1 MRRTVGAI
9 FVVLAAIVLVWEAV
23 EFFEFGEW
31 RLIVFGEI
39 AFRLFPE
46 WLNVAQAVIQRYVS
60 AWLWDPAI
68 QTFLLWPAW
77 PVLGGLGVAFWFF
90 GRRRKL

>member
-1 MRRTVGAI
+1 MRRYIAL
-9 FVVLAAIVLVWEAV
+9 FFLALALAVIVWEALGY
-23 EFFEFGEW
+23 FEYGDW
-31 RLIVFGEI
+31 SLIVFGEI

-46 WLNVAQAVIQRYVS
+46 WLNTAQAVIQRYVS

-77 PVLGGLGVAFWFF
+77 PILSGLGLLLMLP
-90 GRRRKL
+90 GRRRR

>member
-1 MRRTVGAI
+1 MRRFIAFLFLT
-9 FVVLAAIVLVWEAV
+9 LAFSMIAWEALGY
-23 EFFEFGEW
+23 FEYGYWSF
-31 RLIVFGEI
+31 IVFGEI

-46 WLNVAQAVIQRYVS
+46 WLNTLQAGIQRHVS

-77 PVLGGLGVAFWFF
+77 PILGVVGFLLMMP
-90 GRRRKL
+90 GRRRR